1 MLLDVQ
7 LLDQYQLGEPSSALS
22 VFVSN
27 VDSTTCYGFADGS
40 VEIQISGGIFPY
52 TSNWGSANPDSLLS
66 GMYTYD
72 VTDANGCNVIDSV
85 FVAEPE
91 PIYITPSVTPVS
103 CPGDSTGAISILLT
117 GPISASSFVSWT
129 GPIMSNSQPY
139 IGSGLFI
146 DNLFAGNYTCLV
158 TNGNGCSSQLEVF
171 VPEPYK
177 EPGIPNPFFSTYA
190 GGSIACKGGND
201 GWIKIE
207 MTGGD
212 YNLNNYTFLWDN
224 GDISDSIWAFCRS
237 YTVTISDPINCTQ
250 DWTYIL
256 YEPNS
261 VVGFNYNL
269 SDTNGYNISCYGRND
284 AYIKINAFGGVSNY
298 SYKWFKNDTL
308 DPSLVQDSIYNLEA
322 ANYYVIVSDQNG
334 CSFADTITINQPDS
348 VYLYSLQ
355 LLILVH

>member
-1 MLLDVQ
+1 MVLLKFKFQVV
-7 LLDQYQLGEPSSALS
+7 Y
-22 VFVSN
+22 
-27 VDSTTCYGFADGS
+27 
-40 VEIQISGGIFPY
+40 PY

-177 EPGIPNPFFSTYA
+177 EPVFLIHFFLLMLGEVLLVKEVMM
-190 GGSIACKGGND
+190 GG
-201 GWIKIE
+201 
-207 MTGGD
+207 
-212 YNLNNYTFLWDN
+212 LRL
-224 GDISDSIWAFCRS
+224 R
-237 YTVTISDPINCTQ
+237 
-250 DWTYIL
+250 
-256 YEPNS
+256 
-261 VVGFNYNL
+261 
-269 SDTNGYNISCYGRND
+269 
-284 AYIKINAFGGVSNY
+284 
-298 SYKWFKNDTL
+298 
-308 DPSLVQDSIYNLEA
+308 
-322 ANYYVIVSDQNG
+322 
-334 CSFADTITINQPDS
+334 
-348 VYLYSLQ
+348 
-355 LLILVH
+355 